1 MSDQRIVIHKSAL
14 DTIGAPLVPEDHF
27 HQIDTPK
34 FSDDLMVGAST
45 VTTWLFGTSDR
56 RKTYH
61 LVESSRLPTFRLGSK
76 IAAQRSVLRAYFWAQ
91 QKRGFGNDEIEALVR
106 LHVILSKAREVLG
119 ADGKAGPGEVQA
131 GPALFEASQEI
142 ERFLGRQ

>member
-1 MSDQRIVIHKSAL
+1 MSNQRTVIHRPVL

-34 FSDDLMVGAST
+34 FSTDVMVGGSALN
-45 VTTWLFGTSDR
+45 TWLFGTSDR

-61 LVESSRLPTFRLGSK
+61 LVEKSRLPTFRLGSK
-76 IAAQRSVLRAYFWAQ
+76 IAAQKSVLRAYFWAQ
-91 QKRGFGNDEIEALVR
+91 QKRMLGNDGIEALVR
-106 LHVILSKAREVLG
+106 LHLILSKAREVLG
-119 ADGKAGPGEVQA
+119 ANGDAGPSQVQA